1 MSGLPIFL
9 RPSTK
14 FLEIDLTQRID
25 VLLST
30 TAAVV
35 GEFERGSLNAEYQS
49 GIDEDFRARYGE
61 IANPAISFAHDTVTS
76 FMTQSGNVLVK
87 RVVKDAKH
95 AGSTVL
101 LDTVSKSIITVPF
114 ESGTDGGYDT
124 EGLLT
129 FLVFNFTGSFI
140 ATNSFTIP
148 ITDGSTTTSTA
159 VVTYAT
165 SHNATLENIAVSIQ
179 NTLNTFGVGSKAWV
193 YTNPAGGNNNK
204 IFVRLSKTMNVEFG
218 APTITGSVTLD
229 IDETARL
236 FDVFAENPGSWGN
249 NYGYRISNIDTG
261 IRERYNLT
269 FAGAFVSGNSI
280 TATINGTPVT
290 ETFDT
295 DSDTTLENL
304 AEAIAA
310 LPTVDEAVVQTVP
323 GGTSNDRT
331 ILIVAKV
338 PGPNALNISVNI
350 TGGSSQTAYVVS
362 RVMTGIAADNSFT
375 LSVYNKNN
383 VNVAV
388 ENFTVALPTQ
398 LDSRG
403 YQQNITQVVNRSSGK
418 SINIR
423 VLQPAGTPPS
433 LYNSGDPVAVPTT
446 ISWLA
451 GGDNG
456 VKVTS
461 AELRQAWQSID
472 DRVQY
477 PFSIML
483 NAGYTAISV
492 QKEMADIAE
501 KRSDCIAILD
511 APSDRQGAQDLRSYR
526 VNDLDLDTSYAAM
539 YTPDVEIEDIKTG
552 ERRFIPPSGPVGAT
566 YAYSDRLTQGIG
578 APAGLNRG
586 HVRLAVG
593 LRHYY
598 TIAEQELLYPVGIN
612 YIQDKPLLGPV
623 VMAEETLQ
631 VKKSV
636 LSSVHARRIL
646 NLIKTGL
653 VDGLDYTLFEP
664 NTDYTR
670 FQAVQLGDTILGPMT
685 DEGGA
690 KGLYEYRIK
699 CDDENNTSEVI
710 DADQLAYDVY
720 LKITRVIK
728 GILVRGIL
736 TRTGASFEEIIL

>member
-14 FLEIDLTQRID
+14 FIEIDLTQRID
-25 VLLST
+25 VLIST

-35 GEFERGSLNAEYQS
+35 GEFERGSLNAEYLS
-49 GIDEDFRARYGE
+49 GVDEEFRARYGE
-61 IANPAISFAHDTVTS
+61 YANPAISFAHDTVTS
-76 FMTQSGNVLVK
+76 FMTQSGNTLVK
-87 RVVKDAKH
+87 RVVKDAKY

-101 LDTVSKSIITVPF
+101 LDSVSKSVITVPF
-114 ESGTDGGYDT
+114 ETGTSEGYDK
-124 EGLLT
+124 EGLLE
-129 FLVFNFTGSFI
+129 FKVLDFTGAFV
-140 ATNSFTIP
+140 ATNTFTIP
-148 ITDGSTTTSTA
+148 ITDGSTTTPTA
-159 VVTYAT
+159 TVTYAT
-165 SHNATLENIAVSIQ
+165 SHNVTMNNIAAAIQ
-179 NTLNTFGVGSKAWV
+179 TTLNTFGVGSKAWV
-193 YTNPAGGNNNK
+193 YPNPAGGDNSK
-204 IFVRLSKTMNVEFG
+204 IFVRIAKTMNVEFG
-218 APTITGSVTLD
+218 TPTITGSVTLD
-229 IDETARL
+229 IDENARL
-236 FDVFAENPGSWGN
+236 FDVFAENPGEWAN
-249 NYGYRISNIDTG
+249 NYGFRISNIDTG

-269 FAGAFVSGNSI
+269 LAGALVASNSI
-280 TATINGTPVT
+280 AVTVNGTTVT
-290 ETFDT
+290 EVFDT

-304 AEAIAA
+304 ANALAA
-310 LPTVDEAVVQTVP
+310 LPSIDEAEVQEVS
-323 GGTSNDRT
+323 GGVSNDRT
-331 ILIVAKV
+331 ILIIAKI
-338 PGPNALNISVNI
+338 PGPSALTITATV
-350 TGGSSQTAYVVS
+350 TGGASQTAVVIS

-375 LSVYNKNN
+375 LSVFNKSN

-388 ENFTVALPTQ
+388 ENFVVALPSQ

-403 YQQNITQVVNRSSGK
+403 YQQNITHVVNRASTK

-423 VLQPAGTPPS
+423 VLQPATTPLS
-433 LYNSGDPVAVPTT
+433 LYDDGDPITVPTT

-461 AELRQAWQSID
+461 AELRQAWQSLD

-477 PFSIML
+477 PYSIML

-511 APSDRQGAQDLRSYR
+511 APSDRQGAQELRSYR

-586 HVRLAVG
+586 HVRIATG

-598 TIAEQELLYPVGIN
+598 TISEQELLYPVGIN

-664 NTDYTR
+664 NTEYTR
-670 FQAVQLGDTILGPMT
+670 FQAVQLGDTLLEPMT

-690 KGLYEYRIK
+690 KGLYDYRIK
-699 CDDENNTSEVI
+699 CDEENNTPEVI

-736 TRTGASFEEIIL
+736 TRTGASFEETIL